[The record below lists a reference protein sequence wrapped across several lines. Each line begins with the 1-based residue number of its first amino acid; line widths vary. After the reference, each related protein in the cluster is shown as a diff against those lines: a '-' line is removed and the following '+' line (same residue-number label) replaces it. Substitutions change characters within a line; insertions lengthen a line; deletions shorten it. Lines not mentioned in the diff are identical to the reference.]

1 VIPDLRRPHP
11 HSRLRRNRHSLGKR
25 LACWQSDD
33 SDGLH
38 SEPLFVG
45 HLAPRGGLGFDEW
58 SCALLLQ
65 PKSRESGPTY
75 KLTGLGTAE
84 DQGVSRA
91 WHYVGKEF
99 PDTPRA
105 CLGAPI
111 YPSINPASAASI
123 MMDASEF
130 DSYSKINLVR
140 FLLGHSTI
148 FASAI
153 RILGFVEN
161 LRRIDRIPDSPW

>member
-1 VIPDLRRPHP
+1 MELCTVVATKITRERTYLQAYKAWNGRR
-11 HSRLRRNRHSLGKR
+11 SRREPL
-25 LACWQSDD
+25 LALCWQGISGY
-33 SDGLH
+33 SKGL
-38 SEPLFVG
+38 PG
-45 HLAPRGGLGFDEW
+45 CG
-58 SCALLLQ
+58 
-65 PKSRESGPTY
+65 
-75 KLTGLGTAE
+75 
-84 DQGVSRA
+84 
-91 WHYVGKEF
+91 
-99 PDTPRA
+99 
-105 CLGAPI
+105 PI

-148 FASAI
+148 FARAI